1 MLCISCSYTLCRK
14 HPSSLMWLLRK
25 PTWDR
30 AIAGQLQRGASKLFW
45 RSFYSLE
52 GSPSPLS
59 SEIPF
64 PTWRVMWQRL
74 GKHSFPPFT
83 YCHHEDMLLSSALW
97 NFRTKQWGDFLWT
110 AYKSRNT
117 LGIQGKNEWWSWLIP
132 AMSGKWAQYSQVSSW
147 QMHKGKMARLKSV
160 LWENALGTSDHCG
173 KNWGQADKDMRTHL
187 VTSALTPP
195 YQSHNFMLPH
205 QGWHQNHLRKR
216 QKRELDISDQ

>member
-1 MLCISCSYTLCRK
+1 
-14 HPSSLMWLLRK
+14 
-25 PTWDR
+25 
-30 AIAGQLQRGASKLFW
+30 
-45 RSFYSLE
+45 
-52 GSPSPLS
+52 
-59 SEIPF
+59 
-64 PTWRVMWQRL
+64 
-74 GKHSFPPFT
+74 
-83 YCHHEDMLLSSALW
+83 MLLSAALW
-97 NFRTKQWGDFLWT
+97 NFRTKQWGFLWT

-216 QKRELDISDQ
+216 QRKRARHQWSVVQHSCCQTGFIQAHLGTDNHHHLNLTPCSRLWILPALALKVNLSLESSFDTNDFQNKCPCWHGSPSGLNVDSFMCQKTS